1 MQEEIQMHQ
10 LKKKATL
17 PVDKL
22 VEIAANNKVK
32 LGEEE
37 ETSFEIKNGQKLGE
51 IEVSQYQLLEV
62 VNTMY
67 EYPSLLKIIDAKLDK
82 RRITHI
88 EIRFYT
94 GEKPRWEFN
103 RSTTAVL
110 YINQ

>member
-1 MQEEIQMHQ
+1 MQEEIKMHQ
-10 LKKKATL
+10 LKKNTTL

-88 EIRFYT
+88 EIRFY
-94 GEKPRWEFN
+94 E
-103 RSTTAVL
+103 V
-110 YINQ
+110 

>member
-10 LKKKATL
+10 LKKNATL

-51 IEVSQYQLLEV
+51 IEVSQYQLSEV

-67 EYPSLLKIIDAKLDK
+67 EYPSLLKKLDAEVEELE
-82 RRITHI
+82 ITRI

-94 GEKPRWEFN
+94 GKKPMWEFN